1 MTDQEWFSSIF
12 IENRRFGRLK
22 FPFALLPTLSM
33 KSKLYSDDSLS
44 QFIKENGI
52 INTGQLLFDC
62 IPGLLFFVKDVHRHF
77 VCINQEL
84 ADFMGL
90 ENKEE
95 IIGRPDSDFF
105 ADDIEQSYAVDDKR
119 VIEEGFVVKN
129 KVELITTS
137 QRLIQWH
144 ITNKVPLYSESGTI
158 CGLAGVTRKYEGK
171 TNALHHSA
179 LSRSIEYIAAH
190 YASDIK
196 LIDMAKECSLSLS
209 AFERHFKK
217 SFHLTPIQYLNRFR
231 IQQACAALS
240 QSDTPIS
247 AIAMDCGFY
256 DQSHFTRSFLRVLH
270 TTPAAYRKRYT

>member
-1 MTDQEWFSSIF
+1 V
-12 IENRRFGRLK
+12 
-22 FPFALLPTLSM
+22 PTN
-33 KSKLYSDDSLS
+33 DSLS
-44 QFIKENGI
+44 QFIEENRI
-52 INTGQLLFDC
+52 SNTGQLLFDC
-62 IPGLLFFVKDVHRHF
+62 IPGLLFFVKDANRHF
-77 VCINQEL
+77 IYINQEL

-95 IIGRPDSDFF
+95 IIGRPDTDFF
-105 ADDIEQSYAVDDKR
+105 ADDIEQSYAADDKR
-119 VIEEGFVVKN
+119 VIEEGYVVRN

-144 ITNKVPLYSESGTI
+144 ITNKIPLYSKDSHI
-158 CGLAGVTRKYEGK
+158 CGLAGVTRKFEGN

-179 LSRSIEYIAAH
+179 LSRAIDHIATN
-190 YASDIK
+190 YPNEIK
-196 LIDMAKECSLSLS
+196 LIDMAKVCGLSLS

-217 SFHLTPIQYLNRFR
+217 SFHLTPIQYLNRYR
-231 IQQACAALS
+231 IQQACSALS
-240 QSDTPIS
+240 QSDEPIS